1 MSEDIVKISKQLVG
15 NMGLYYICY
24 ELSKRGW
31 NALPTSRNTRGI
43 DIVIYSQDAVRKYT
57 IQVKALS
64 KRNPVPLGNKLDNL
78 YADYLVIWRKA
89 LKEPEIFITK
99 IADISTN
106 IHKVEKDGRFN
117 YWLQPKDYERFKDN
131 WDVIGKG
138 FGTIK
143 IS

>member
-1 MSEDIVKISKQLVG
+1 MSEDIVKISNQLVG

-31 NALPTSRNTRGI
+31 NALPTSRNARGI

-64 KRNPVPLGNKLDNL
+64 KKAPVPLGNKLDNL
-78 YADYLVIWRKA
+78 YSDYLIICRNVVKQ
-89 LKEPEIFITK
+89 PEIFITK
-99 IADISTN
+99 VAEIMAS
-106 IHKVEKDGRFN
+106 IHKGEKEGRFS

-131 WDVIGKG
+131 WDRIGRG
-138 FGTIK
+138 F
-143 IS
+143 